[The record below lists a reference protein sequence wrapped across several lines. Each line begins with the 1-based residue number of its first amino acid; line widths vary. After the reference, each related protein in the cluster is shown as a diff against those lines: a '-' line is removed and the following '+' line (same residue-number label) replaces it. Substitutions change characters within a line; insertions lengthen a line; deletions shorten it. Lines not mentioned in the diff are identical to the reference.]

1 MRVEDLIAHQQ
12 RAYESTRD
20 PIYVWDGYRIC
31 RAGRLELPD
40 WILNYFDAVA
50 NDLAGEEASTQTFA
64 RALAQGFETRG
75 RRKIDWK
82 VERDWRLAMLAQEEI
97 EHGNS
102 QVVAW
107 EIVAA
112 ARGVSP
118 ETVRNAWRAY
128 RRLIGDRQTALEAP

>member
-1 MRVEDLIAHQQ
+1 
-12 RAYESTRD
+12 
-20 PIYVWDGYRIC
+20 
-31 RAGRLELPD
+31 
-40 WILNYFDAVA
+40 LNYFDAVA

-75 RRKIDWK
+75 RRKLDWK

-112 ARGVSP
+112 AQGVSP

>member
-1 MRVEDLIAHQQ
+1 M
-12 RAYESTRD
+12 
-20 PIYVWDGYRIC
+20 C
-31 RAGRLELPD
+31 RAGGVELPD

-50 NDLAGEEASTQTFA
+50 NDLAGKSEDLTKTFA

-75 RRKIDWK
+75 RRELDWK
-82 VERDWRLAMLAQEEI
+82 KVDRDWRLAMLAQEEI

-107 EIVAA
+107 EIVAEA
-112 ARGVSP
+112 QGVSP

-128 RRLIGDRQTALEAP
+128 RRPSKSARGALAR